1 MKILVT
7 GFDPFGNETTNPA
20 YEAVKRLPDSI
31 ADAEIIKLEI
41 PTSFKRSEKE
51 VEAAILKH
59 CPDVVINVG
68 QAGGASCVRI
78 EQTAVNLAQA
88 RIPDND
94 GDQPCGEKLKEDGEN
109 AYFSSLPIHAAQKKV
124 QEDKLPCHISYSAG
138 TYVCN
143 SIMYNV
149 QYMIHKKNLNI
160 RAGFVHVPYIC
171 EQAVNKPDGTPSM
184 ALADI
189 TRALTRII
197 EAVAEDKEDVVSVG
211 SGNIF

>member
-20 YEAVKRLPDSI
+20 YEAVKRLPDHI
-31 ADAEIIKLEI
+31 KGAELIKIEI
-41 PTSFKRSEKE
+41 PTSFKRSEKA
-51 VEAAILKH
+51 VEAAILEQ

-68 QAGGASCVRI
+68 QAGGASSVRI

-94 GDQPCGEKLKEDGEN
+94 GDQPVGEKLKEDGEN

-124 QEDKLPCHISYSAG
+124 QERGLPCHISYSAG

-149 QYMIHKKNLNI
+149 QYLIHKKHLNI

-171 EQAVNKPDGTPSM
+171 EQVVNKPDGTPSM
-184 ALADI
+184 NLNDI
-189 TRALTRII
+189 IICLTAII
-197 EAVAEDKEDVVSVG
+197 EAAAEEKEDMVSSV